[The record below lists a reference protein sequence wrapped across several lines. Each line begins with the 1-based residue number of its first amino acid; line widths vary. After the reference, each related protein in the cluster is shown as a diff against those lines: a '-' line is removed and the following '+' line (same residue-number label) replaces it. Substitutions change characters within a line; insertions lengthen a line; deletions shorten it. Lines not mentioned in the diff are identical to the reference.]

1 MLYKFPQRPRR
12 GTSIIE
18 GAIVYPVTFF
28 LIFGLLIGGMGIF
41 RYQEVAHL
49 ARECARFASTHG
61 GQYAK
66 ENAAAIT
73 AGTTPSVDEAYLKT
87 LVKSGSVSL
96 KSNNLTVTVNINTTG
111 GSYDWDDTGNTN
123 NRWPS
128 STTVVNNAKVTLQN
142 TVSVTVKY
150 QWMPELYLAGPLT
163 LQSTAVMPI
172 SY

>member
-1 MLYKFPQRPRR
+1 MLHRSLLRR
-12 GTSIIE
+12 RHGAAVIE
-18 GAIVYPVTFF
+18 CAIVYPVTFLF
-28 LIFGLLIGGMGIF
+28 IFGLMVGGMGIF

-73 AGTTPSVDEAYLKT
+73 AGTSPTVDEAYLKG
-87 LVKSGSVSL
+87 LVKNNSVSL
-96 KSNNLTVTVNINTTG
+96 DTTKLTIQVNINTTG
-111 GSYDWDDTGNTN
+111 GTYDWDDTSDTN

-128 STTVVNNAKVTLQN
+128 SNTIQNNAKVTLQN

-150 QWMPELYLAGPLT
+150 QWMPEILLPGPII
-163 LQSTAVMPI
+163 LQSTAVMPM